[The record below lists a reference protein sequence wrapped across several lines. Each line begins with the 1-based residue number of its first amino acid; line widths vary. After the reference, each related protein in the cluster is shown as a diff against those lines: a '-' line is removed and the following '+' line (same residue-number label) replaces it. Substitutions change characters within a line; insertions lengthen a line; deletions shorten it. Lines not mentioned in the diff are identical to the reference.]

1 MLILR
6 FDLRRAPFCPVD
18 RTELYRAALDMA
30 AWVDGLGAPANVM
43 FSQHHGS
50 PDGYLPSPLILA
62 AGAAA
67 RTTVTSISVGALL
80 VLMYDPVKLAEDLCV
95 LDQLSA
101 GHVDATVGLGYRDA
115 EYAMFGVDRSR
126 RGAEMDERL
135 DVLVRAMRGER
146 LEWRGRSIH
155 VTPEPWTEGGPR
167 LAYGGGSR
175 AAARR
180 AVRFGLPLVA
190 ERHDADLPRWVQE
203 AADALHLPEVP
214 CLMPPAGSPTS
225 VFVSS
230 DPDRTWDEIGPYLLH
245 DARAY
250 AAWMGPHGA
259 AASFSRAT
267 TVAELRAEA
276 GPYAVLTPEQAT
288 ELLGSNG
295 FLALQPLCGG
305 IPPELA
311 WTSLELA
318 VGAVLGVPV
327 PERTGLGRN
336 GPSTS

>member
-18 RTELYRAALDMA
+18 RAELYRAALDMA
-30 AWVDGLGAPANVM
+30 AWADGLGSPVNVM

-67 RTTVTSISVGALL
+67 RTTGASISVGALL

-95 LDQLSA
+95 LDHLSA
-101 GHVDATVGLGYRDA
+101 GRVDATVGLGYRDA
-115 EYAMFGVDRSR
+115 EYAMFGVDRAR

-135 DVLVRAMRGER
+135 DVLVRSMRGER
-146 LEWRGRSIH
+146 MEWRGRSIQ
-155 VTPEPWTEGGPR
+155 VTPEPRTEGGPR

-190 ERHDADLPRWVQE
+190 ERHDPDLPRWVQE
-203 AADALHLPEVP
+203 AAAVLDLPEVP
-214 CLMPPAGSPTS
+214 CLMPPPGSPTS
-225 VFVSS
+225 VFVSR

-250 AAWMGPHGA
+250 AAWMGPAGA
-259 AASFSRAT
+259 AASFSPAT
-267 TVAELRAEA
+267 TVDELRAEA
-276 GPYAVLTPEQAT
+276 GPYAIVTPEEAS

-305 IPPELA
+305 IPPNPA

-318 VGAVLGVPV
+318 AGAVLGVPAT
-327 PERTGLGRN
+327 ERTRLGRN
-336 GPSTS
+336 DPSTS